1 MACQAMG
8 PVVHGL
14 EREYEDRV
22 GFVYLDVDDPAN
34 RPLADRLQATGQ
46 PRFYL
51 LDGRGEVVEVWV
63 GPVRGETLRK
73 AFDRVLAAEGG

>member
-34 RPLADRLQATGQ
+34 QALADRLRARGQ

-51 LDGRGEVVEVWV
+51 LNGSGEVVEAWS
-63 GPVRGETLRK
+63 GPVQEATLR
-73 AFDRVLAAEGG
+73 AALDRHLSTP

>member
-14 EREYEDRV
+14 EREYAGRV

-34 RPLADRLQATGQ
+34 QALADRLQARGQ

-51 LDGRGEVVEVWV
+51 LDGRGQVVEAWA
-63 GPVRGETLRK
+63 GPVREAVLR
-73 AFDRVLAAEGG
+73 AALDRQLSTP